1 MLIFNTLLKDMT
13 KKVKY
18 ALAATL
24 QLGLIA
30 SIGDFVGWPYMN
42 YVLYMTVAAFL
53 LTLIFLIYD
62 MSKD

>member
-1 MLIFNTLLKDMT
+1 MS
-13 KKVKY
+13 KKVKI

-42 YVLYMTVAAFL
+42 IVLGLTIAAFL

>member
-1 MLIFNTLLKDMT
+1 MT
-13 KKVKY
+13 KKVKI

-30 SIGDFVGWPYMN
+30 SIGDFVGWPYMDW
-42 YVLYMTVAAFL
+42 VLGMTIASFI

-62 MSKD
+62 LAKE

>member
-1 MLIFNTLLKDMT
+1 MT
-13 KKVKY
+13 RKVKFS
-18 ALAATL
+18 AGAAL

-30 SIGDFVGWPYMN
+30 SIGDYVGWPYMN
-42 YVLYMTVAAFL
+42 YVLYATVFFFL